1 MGLWLIPLVIGV
13 LIAAA
18 VFVAAFRLSQKA
30 KCGPDTSQSQHAPSL
45 IETFVD
51 VSKSQQP
58 EPDTS
63 QAQNIVPGN
72 SSVQD
77 AWYYAHKNGR
87 VGPLSLQ
94 GLREALATLPT
105 AYARDVLVWHPR
117 LPDWKPARDVSELN
131 EGETALP
138 PPLPTMAKGA
148 TDLEGWDRADLA
160 HLMRHDGPQ
169 GIATA
174 RYNVTLAGLS
184 PLLILS
190 LIAFGGWAYFGFPS
204 PSTLLNWSSAEQE
217 CVKFAEEN
225 RDKGKLFD
233 IGNIIK
239 ATGSWIKNGK
249 IVVEIGAY
257 KKASDTSFSPRIC
270 VVGGGYIEIVSILES
285 AVWR

>member
-1 MGLWLIPLVIGV
+1 MSLWLIPLVIGV
-13 LIAAA
+13 LIAVA
-18 VFVAAFRLSQKA
+18 VFVVAFGLSQKA
-30 KCGPDTSQSQHAPSL
+30 KRGAETSQSQHAPSL

-51 VSKSQQP
+51 VSKSLQDIRP
-58 EPDTS
+58 EPDKS
-63 QAQNIVPGN
+63 QSQNIVPGK
-72 SSVQD
+72 SSMQD

-94 GLREALATLPT
+94 ALREALATLPT
-105 AYARDVLVWHPR
+105 ANAHDVLVWHPG

-138 PPLPTMAKGA
+138 PPLPKMA
-148 TDLEGWDRADLA
+148 TDATGLEG
-160 HLMRHDGPQ
+160 Q
-169 GIATA
+169 GTATA

-190 LIAFGGWAYFGFPS
+190 LIALGGWAYFGFPS
-204 PSTLLNWSSAEQE
+204 PSTLMNWSSAEQE

-233 IGNIIK
+233 IGNIIR

-249 IVVEIGAY
+249 IVIEIGAF

-285 AVWR
+285 AAWR